1 MIICRTPLRV
11 SLFGGGTDFPDW
23 YNSNNGLIISGSINK
38 YCYINVRK
46 LPFMWDFN
54 FRLRYHKTEE
64 VKKVNQ
70 IKHGPYREIIKY
82 LKLDQQKIEII
93 YTADL
98 PALSGLGASS
108 SSTVSAIHALST
120 FKGQYL
126 SKKQISQL
134 AIYIE
139 QVKLKEN
146 VGSQDQIATT
156 FGGFNKISFKK
167 DLDFTVEDF
176 LNKEKV
182 DELNRSS
189 FLVYTGL
196 QRKSDKIEK
205 EKISNIK
212 KNKLDRSLH
221 KIMQITNEAFLE
233 FNKKKINLKKI
244 GMLLNKQWEEKK
256 KLSSKVSSPVINK
269 ICKISSE
276 NGAYGTKLLGSG
288 GGGFVLVICP
298 TNKRKTIIKKLK
310 KYKIVNFRFED
321 TGSTIIYKK

>member
-1 MIICRTPLRV
+1 MIVCRTPFRI

-23 YNSNNGLIISGSINK
+23 HNSNNGLIISGTIDK
-38 YCYINVRK
+38 YCYINVRR
-46 LPFMWDFN
+46 LPFIWNFN
-54 FRLRYHKTEE
+54 FRLRYFKTEE

-70 IKHGPYREIIKY
+70 IAHGPYREIIKY
-82 LKLDQQKIEII
+82 LKLDKEKIEII
-93 YTADL
+93 HTADL

-126 SKKQISQL
+126 SKKQIAQL

-139 QVKLKEN
+139 QKKLKEN
-146 VGSQDQIATT
+146 VGSQDQIATA

-176 LNKEKV
+176 LTKEKV
-182 DELNRSS
+182 DKLSEST
-189 FLVYTGL
+189 FLIYTGI
-196 QRKSDKIEK
+196 QRKSEAIER
-205 EKISNIK
+205 EKISKIRK
-212 KNKLDRSLH
+212 KKLDKNLH
-221 KIMQITNEAFLE
+221 SIMKTTNEAFLE

-244 GMLLNKQWEEKK
+244 GMLLSKQWEEKK
-256 KLSSKVSSPVINK
+256 KLSNKVTNPTINK
-269 ICKISSE
+269 ICKICLM

-298 TNKRKTIIKKLK
+298 SNKKQKIIKKLK

-321 TGSTIIYKK
+321 TGSTIVYKK